1 MDELQ
6 HLIFKREAEE
16 VKKHHKQT
24 RLIAIISR
32 FMLGVL
38 WIFFIFRH
46 DLIQSYQHFMCST
59 MTYSIESSPPNSI
72 WMDVGIFWY
81 FWNPHVVKRKIQWK
95 LNLTALQLKIQLH
108 ACFCG
113 KLSHKNAIKYAWYV
127 IF

>member
-38 WIFFIFRH
+38 WIFYLSTWINSKLPAFYVLDNDILHR
-46 DLIQSYQHFMCST
+46 IQSSK
-59 MTYSIESSPPNSI
+59 NSI
-72 WMDVGIFWY
+72 WMDVGTFWY
-81 FWNPHVVKRKIQWK
+81 FCNPHIVKRKIQWK